1 MTSQA
6 SSHGR
11 QKLFLIAQ
19 MLIPIVVLLLPVAV
33 FALYRYFLQKS
44 DARALWRSAVIIG
57 SSVGILRSVLAC
69 IGWYGVEHTG
79 GPLQIPAFVLAMLA
93 WPEGFLLGRH
103 RGVTPVSV
111 YAVLAVLLFVTSLL
125 LVTAVAFAARVIRSR
140 AEPTAEKRS

>member
-1 MTSQA
+1 
-6 SSHGR
+6 
-11 QKLFLIAQ
+11 

-33 FALYRYFLQKS
+33 FALYRNFVQKD
-44 DARALWRSAVIIG
+44 DARALWRSAAIIG

-69 IGWYGVEHTG
+69 VGWYGVEHTG

-125 LVTAVAFAARVIRSR
+125 LVIAVAFVAKVARSR
-140 AEPTAEKRS
+140 GDA